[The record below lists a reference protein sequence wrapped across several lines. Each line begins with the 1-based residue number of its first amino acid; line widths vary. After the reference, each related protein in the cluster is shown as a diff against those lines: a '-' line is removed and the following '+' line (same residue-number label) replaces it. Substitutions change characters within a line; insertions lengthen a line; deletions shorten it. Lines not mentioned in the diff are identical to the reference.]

1 LTPRVAIV
9 FTGGT
14 IAMRPDA
21 AAGGAI
27 PSLRGAE
34 IIERTTGLSE
44 IARIEPVDWGLVP
57 ASHLSFDQVLDLARV
72 VDEQLARDEIDGA
85 VLVQGT
91 DSIEETAFCLDLVH
105 RSSKPLVVTGAMRN
119 AAQDGYDGPDNMR
132 GAVRCAASPALRDQG
147 VLVVLAG
154 GILPADDAVKSHTE
168 RYDTFQALNLGPLGA
183 VTQGNVV
190 VTSRRARRRR
200 LDPVPAHAAEPV
212 ALVTAVLG
220 GDGREIRSAVQGGAR
235 GIVVAATGA
244 GNTPE
249 DMRQA
254 AIDAMGAGVP
264 VVLTTRSPSGRV
276 RPAYGFPG
284 GGAAWERA
292 GAILAGY
299 LGGPKARVA
308 LALGLGAGLDD
319 AGLRRLFADPVP
331 S

>member
-1 LTPRVAIV
+1 MTPRVAVV

-21 AAGGAI
+21 EAGGAV

-34 IIERTTGLSE
+34 IIERTSGLSE

-72 VDEQLARDEIDGA
+72 VDAQLSRDDIDGA

-91 DSIEETAFCLDLVH
+91 DSIEETAFCFDLVH
-105 RSSKPLVVTGAMRN
+105 RSAKPLVVTGAMRN
-119 AAQDGYDGPDNMR
+119 AAEDGYDGPDNMR
-132 GAVRCAASPALRDQG
+132 AAVRCAATPALRDQG

-154 GILPADDAVKSHTE
+154 RILPADDAVKTHTE
-168 RYDTFQALNLGPLGA
+168 RYDTFQAPNLGLLGG
-183 VTQGNVV
+183 VTDGKVV
-190 VTSRRARRRR
+190 VTSRRAGRRR
-200 LDPVPAHAAEPV
+200 LDAIPDHAAEPV

-220 GDGREIRSAVQGGAR
+220 GDGREIRAAAAGGAR

-254 AIDAMGAGVP
+254 AIEAMAAGIP
-264 VVLTTRSPSGRV
+264 VVLTTRSPSGRA

-299 LGGPKARVA
+299 LGGTKARVA
-308 LALGLGAGLDD
+308 LALGLGAGLED
-319 AGLRRLFADPVP
+319 AGLRALFADPEA